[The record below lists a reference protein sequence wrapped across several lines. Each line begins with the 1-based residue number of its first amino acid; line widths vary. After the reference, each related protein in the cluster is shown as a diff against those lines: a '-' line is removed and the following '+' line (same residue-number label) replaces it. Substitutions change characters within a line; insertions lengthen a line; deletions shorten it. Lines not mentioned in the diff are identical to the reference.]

1 MSLIR
6 HHFFPRSSLFDS
18 DMWLRN
24 PATSLDLFDPFD
36 DLDRMIARN
45 FQWLNFPNFLSTT
58 LLPRQPRV
66 PNKYR
71 ISVDCTGYS
80 PKSIKIDA
88 SDDKKKLI
96 VRGREGDDAV
106 PSHNNRDDDFSL
118 RQFQKT
124 FRLPENV
131 ELDKMASFM
140 TFNSQLVIEIPLK
153 QNEEALIHNQ
163 LSHKFELD
171 DHFPRIVDA
180 ENNSKE
186 VVMNMNVPHGIDPS
200 KIKVTCKDR
209 DLIVQAEDK
218 QENPDQYSQTY
229 YYRRCTLPENTDFN
243 SLKCTLDSNGNKLR
257 VQAPLQNINSPQS
270 QRDIPIEYGG
280 NNGKAAAAIEHK
292 K

>member
-1 MSLIR
+1 
-6 HHFFPRSSLFDS
+6 
-18 DMWLRN
+18 MWLRN

-45 FQWLNFPNFLSTT
+45 FQWLNFPDFLSTQM
-58 LLPRQPRV
+58 LPRQPRV

-80 PKSIKIDA
+80 PKSIKIDL
-88 SDDKKKLI
+88 SDDKTKLI
-96 VRGREGDDAV
+96 VRGSEGNDVV
-106 PSHNNRDDDFSL
+106 PSSDDDYSL

-124 FRLPENV
+124 FKLPENV

-140 TFNSQLVIEIPLK
+140 TANSQLVIEIPLK
-153 QNEEALIHNQ
+153 QNEDEALNNQ
-163 LSHKFELD
+163 SGRKLELD

-243 SLKCTLDSNGNKLR
+243 AIKCTLDNNKLK
-257 VQAPLQNINSPQS
+257 VQAPLQNIDSLQG
-270 QRDIPIEYGG
+270 QRQIPIEYGG
-280 NNGKAAAAIEHK
+280 KAASIEHK